1 MDFILAPCALIL
13 AVVALIQKDC
23 RRNWWSAASFV
34 CIGAEMLMAIYD
46 INRRVAANDIGGIID
61 IYPTMAVIYTI
72 LLVLVTGL
80 NAAAIIG
87 RKNGKMQ
94 K

>member
-1 MDFILAPCALIL
+1 MDLILAPCALIL

-23 RRNWWSAASFV
+23 RCNWWGVASFV
-34 CIGAEMLMAIYD
+34 CIGAEMLMAICD
-46 INRRVAANDIGGIID
+46 INRRVAANDIGGIMD
-61 IYPTMAVIYTI
+61 IYPSMAVIYTI